1 MKANPLLIT
10 NFVNFNEKLII
21 PFFQRA
27 YVWEEAQWERLIT
40 DMKFVSR
47 TRKQYFMGSIILKEV
62 RNEDGQLIGQTIVDG
77 QQRLTTFAIFYKVSC
92 LLTNQTMWFDGTFK
106 RTDGSLVIE
115 HSYNT
120 KKDFETVLLLEELVD
135 LPDDEKASN
144 VFKAYN
150 YFKRELKEA
159 LS

>member
-77 QQRLTTFAIFYKVSC
+77 QQRSRE
-92 LLTNQTMWFDGTFK
+92 QTD
-106 RTDGSLVIE
+106 
-115 HSYNT
+115 
-120 KKDFETVLLLEELVD
+120 
-135 LPDDEKASN
+135 P
-144 VFKAYN
+144 
-150 YFKRELKEA
+150 
-159 LS
+159 